1 MKSLEEIKEII
12 RIHREEL
19 EGRYRVKSIAIFG
32 SYVRGE
38 EKEESDIDLLVEFN
52 GPVSLLHMV
61 SVENYLSD
69 LLGMKVD
76 LVPRKNIREELRE
89 VIIKEA
95 IAV

>member
-12 RIHREEL
+12 KSHREEL
-19 EGRYRVKSIAIFG
+19 KERYRVRSIAIFG

-38 EKEESDIDLLVEFN
+38 QREESDIDLLVEFE
-52 GPVSLLHMV
+52 GSVSLLHIV

-69 LLGMKVD
+69 ILGMKVD

-89 VIIKEA
+89 TIIKEA

>member
-19 EGRYRVKSIAIFG
+19 EERYRVKSIAIFG

-61 SVENYLSD
+61 SVEDYLSD

-89 VIIKEA
+89 AIIKEA

>member
-12 RIHREEL
+12 RSHREEL
-19 EGRYRVKSIAIFG
+19 KERYRVRSIAIFG

-38 EKEESDIDLLVEFN
+38 QREESDIDLLVEFE
-52 GPVSLLHMV
+52 GSVSLLHIV

-69 LLGMKVD
+69 ILGMKVD

-89 VIIKEA
+89 TIIKEA

>member
-12 RIHREEL
+12 RSYREEL
-19 EGRYRVKSIAIFG
+19 EERYRVSSIAIFG

-38 EKEESDIDLLVEFN
+38 QKKESDIDLLVEFE
-52 GPVSLLHMV
+52 GPVSLLHIV

-69 LLGMKVD
+69 ILGMKVD

-89 VIIKEA
+89 TIIKEA

>member
-12 RIHREEL
+12 REEL
-19 EGRYRVKSIAIFG
+19 EERYRVKSIAIFG

-61 SVENYLSD
+61 SVEDYLSD

>member
-12 RIHREEL
+12 RSHREEL
-19 EGRYRVKSIAIFG
+19 EERYRVKSIAIFG

-76 LVPRKNIREELRE
+76 LVPRKNIREELKE
-89 VIIKEA
+89 TIIKEA